1 MVNTMNKNTIYK
13 TAYETIE
20 DSIEWADD
28 EENYSTYILG
38 IIEMTNKLLEKLDE
52 NKSVSEE

>member
-1 MVNTMNKNTIYK
+1 MNKNTVYK

-20 DSIEWADD
+20 DSTEWAED

-38 IIEMTNKLLEKLDE
+38 IVEMTNKLLEKLDE